1 MLGGDEPDLAMD
13 ALKHLISNIP
23 DWLKRL
29 EELNG
34 QIEKRQIEL
43 AALTES
49 QCEKSSGPKSVR
61 NKGSTESLRPKDE
74 DEARREREE
83 TPQPA
88 GGLATPI
95 GPADPHSPSAIARQ
109 TNQARAAGQARAR
122 ATLRRRQR
130 SDSVVSAE
138 GAAPKYRT
146 RSMIIVYYDS
156 YVQLFF
162 EDLVKFVSA
171 SRNMMRKAKMAA
183 KVAQIKRLAEMEM
196 PDDEEEEETDEKTDA
211 VKVDGNAPIA
221 PIEAAKSQDADDLP
235 GVRWVSTRRMQSPG
249 MLMAQAALGRSM
261 YSRAG
266 GAGGA
271 GRAGFG
277 RGLEP
282 LEKDVYDDLDKGL
295 EYVQSMCEHAAHQF
309 LRDGDCGE
317 EVNNIAKK
325 MSETKA
331 LADKEFERVQR
342 EEPEA
347 LKADEDQ
354 MRVRS
359 YRPPSMRKDL
369 GASSPRA
376 EASKETL
383 KEAAKAGASSP
394 NIIEVDE
401 GIEVDNTP
409 KAKGTRMMT

>member
-1 MLGGDEPDLAMD
+1 MD

-49 QCEKSSGPKSVR
+49 QSEKSSGPKSMR

-74 DEARREREE
+74 DEARRARDP
-83 TPQPA
+83 TPQPV
-88 GGLATPI
+88 GEQQPTPSS
-95 GPADPHSPSAIARQ
+95 PADSHSPSALARQ

-130 SDSVVSAE
+130 SDSVISAE

-183 KVAQIKRLAEMEM
+183 KVAQIKRLAELEM
-196 PDDEEEEETDEKTDA
+196 PDDDEEAEENSNDSP
-211 VKVDGNAPIA
+211 KVDANAPIT
-221 PIEAAKSQDADDLP
+221 PIEAANDRETEDLP
-235 GVRWVSTRRMQSPG
+235 GARWVSARRMQSPG

-266 GAGGA
+266 AA
-271 GRAGFG
+271 GRVGFG
-277 RGLEP
+277 RGLGGLEP
-282 LEKDVYDDLDKGL
+282 LEKDIYDDLDKGL

-325 MSETKA
+325 MAETKV

-347 LKADEDQ
+347 LKAEEDQ

-369 GASSPRA
+369 GTSSPRA

-383 KEAAKAGASSP
+383 KEAAKTNASAT

-401 GIEVDNTP
+401 GIEVDNTL